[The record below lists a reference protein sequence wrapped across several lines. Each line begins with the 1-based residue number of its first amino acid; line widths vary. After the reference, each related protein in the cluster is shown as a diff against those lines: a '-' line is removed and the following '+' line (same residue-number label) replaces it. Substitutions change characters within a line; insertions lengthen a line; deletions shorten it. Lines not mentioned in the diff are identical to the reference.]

1 MSVEAGTLAPGL
13 VQAVPD
19 RVGKTAP
26 KDEAEEKIGDRLE
39 VDPPPIASIGG
50 SDVGKRL
57 HDRGFITFLAAVQ
70 LAWLAVLV
78 YGVVLL
84 ASLVR

>member
-13 VQAVPD
+13 VQARPD

-26 KDEAEEKIGDRLE
+26 TDEAEEEISDRLA
-39 VDPPPIASIGG
+39 VHPGPIAASG
-50 SDVGKRL
+50 SSEVGERL

-70 LAWLAVLV
+70 LAWLAALV

-84 ASLVR
+84 ASLAR